1 MNRRTMTGRT
11 MKRVML
17 FALLAGGLGLAAL
30 SASPGRDG
38 DDEDDVIAETETAAE
53 PAARDEPKAATAKP
67 GAAKPTAVVAKP
79 KALAPVKVATPM
91 AEREAVLGFL
101 NKRNGTTR
109 DLVMKPGTGIRIGD
123 VIVKLRACE
132 KTEDWEDERLTGA
145 FVQLLVNDTDKKWR
159 RYFSGWLFKES
170 PSLNVVEHPVYDVW
184 AKECRM
190 RHPDIGP
197 NTIVAKGGETAPKR
211 GSKGEEDE

>member
-1 MNRRTMTGRT
+1 

-17 FALLAGGLGLAAL
+17 VSLLAGGLGLAAL
-30 SASPGRDG
+30 SASPGRNG
-38 DDEDDVIAETETAAE
+38 DDEDDVIAETETVPE
-53 PAARDEPKAATAKP
+53 PAEADEPKAAKP
-67 GAAKPTAVVAKP
+67 AATKPDDSVAKP
-79 KALAPVKVATPM
+79 KILAPVKVATPM
-91 AEREAVLGFL
+91 AQREAVLGFL

-123 VIVKLRACE
+123 AIVKLRACE

-145 FVQLLVNDTDKKWR
+145 FIQLIVNDTDKKWR
-159 RYFSGWLFKES
+159 RYFSGWVFKES

-197 NTIVAKGGETAPKR
+197 NTIVAKGGETEPKR
-211 GSKGEEDE
+211 GESDDDE

>member
-1 MNRRTMTGRT
+1 
-11 MKRVML
+11 MKRLML
-17 FALLAGGLGLAAL
+17 GGLLVGGLGLAAL
-30 SASPGRDG
+30 SASPSRNGE
-38 DDEDDVIAETETAAE
+38 DEDEVIAEGEAAPEPTEAE
-53 PAARDEPKAATAKP
+53 EPKTARPATTKLADSL
-67 GAAKPTAVVAKP
+67 AKP
-79 KALAPVKVATPM
+79 KILAPVKVATPM

-123 VIVKLRACE
+123 AIVKLRACE

-145 FVQLLVNDTDKKWR
+145 FIQLIVNDTDKKWR
-159 RYFSGWLFKES
+159 RYFSGWVFKES

-197 NTIVAKGGETAPKR
+197 NTIVAKGGETEPKR
-211 GSKGEEDE
+211 GKNDDE